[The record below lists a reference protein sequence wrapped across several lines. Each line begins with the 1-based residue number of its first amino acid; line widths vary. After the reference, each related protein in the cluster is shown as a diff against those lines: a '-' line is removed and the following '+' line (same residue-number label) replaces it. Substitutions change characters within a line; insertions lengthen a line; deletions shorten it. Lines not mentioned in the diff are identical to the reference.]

1 MTVEQVDV
9 HNVENNR
16 YIIIGAGPVG
26 LLAAILLVQEKHAAQ
41 VSIYEARDGLT
52 TDLHESYPIGVNPR
66 GSRALDRA
74 RPDMAIA
81 LRMRSSMIDAWRIYA
96 GSRMVAEVPS
106 GLVVGTTRSTINEIL
121 YEEVCKHFQEQIKIL
136 WSHRLKT
143 LDILERSLI
152 FDVKRPRADE
162 ELAQTYEEVTV
173 QGGGARVLACDGVWS
188 VVRGFAEKH
197 VEGFTSNVSPWRV
210 QFRLL
215 FSKPGAGKLVP
226 ELEPRYHYVMGG
238 IYLSIIEEDVWVL
251 GLGIGEH
258 LPRQTRELLTA
269 TVATPERIAALRAY
283 VTKKAPLAA
292 PFLTAEDLELYFTRK
307 TFGGAMVKVSQ
318 LNIGEWAVLLGGK
331 PL

>member
-1 MTVEQVDV
+1 
-9 HNVENNR
+9 
-16 YIIIGAGPVG
+16 
-26 LLAAILLVQEKHAAQ
+26 
-41 VSIYEARDGLT
+41 
-52 TDLHESYPIGVNPR
+52 
-66 GSRALDRA
+66 
-74 RPDMAIA
+74 MAIA
-81 LRMRSSMIDAWRIYA
+81 LRMRSSMIDAWKIYA

>member
-1 MTVEQVDV
+1 MQLVHAASLMSSFPRDSSIPNTEQVT
-9 HNVENNR
+9 
-16 YIIIGAGPVG
+16 
-26 LLAAILLVQEKHAAQ
+26 
-41 VSIYEARDGLT
+41 IYEARDGLT

-96 GSRMVAEVPS
+96 GSRMVAELPS

-121 YEEVCKHFQEQIKIL
+121 YEEVCKHFQEQIKIH

-188 VVRGFAEKH
+188 VARGFAEKH

-226 ELEPRYHYVMGG
+226 KLEPRYHYVMGG

-292 PFLTAEDLELYFTRK
+292 PFLSAEDLELYFTRK